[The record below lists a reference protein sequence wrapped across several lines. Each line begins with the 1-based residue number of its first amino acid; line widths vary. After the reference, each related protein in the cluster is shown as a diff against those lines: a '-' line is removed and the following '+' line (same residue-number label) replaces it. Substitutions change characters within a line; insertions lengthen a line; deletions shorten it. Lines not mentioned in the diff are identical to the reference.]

1 VGRELRRTARNHP
14 WKLTV
19 DEVAKAVDKLSYK
32 KALGTDEMPD
42 MILHD
47 MLKDTEEGT
56 ANLRWLTA
64 RMEAL
69 LNSDYWPQY
78 LFSARPILLSK
89 DGKTS
94 TTKKNTRILSVIPAI
109 TKLLERITLNRMA
122 PVLYGVDGIIPQDQQ
137 GFRPNAGTTD

>member
-14 WKLTV
+14 WRLTV

-42 MILHD
+42 MIIHD
-47 MLKDTEEGT
+47 MIKDTNEGT
-56 ANLRWLTA
+56 VNLKWLTD
-64 RMEAL
+64 RMQTL

-94 TTKKNTRILSVIPAI
+94 TTKKNTRILSVIPAV
-109 TKLLERITLNRMA
+109 TKLLERITLNRME
-122 PVLYGVDGIIPQDQQ
+122 PMLYGENGLIPKE
-137 GFRPNAGTTD
+137 